1 MKTQKI
7 LFEKPLASDRGGGGQ
22 NFPVAGASSFALTGV
37 AMFATID
44 IETIAI
50 DRAFF
55 IIKTTVWK

>member
-7 LFEKPLASDRGGGGQ
+7 LFEKPLASDRGGGQ